1 MEYKVIVSV
10 VVFLFVYLAI
20 SLDLINR
27 ATAALLGASI
37 ILMFKVIPI
46 QTALAKIDMNIVILL
61 ISMMITVS
69 IIRETGFFQYVA
81 IRAAK
86 MAKGDPLRLII
97 LLMIITAIFSAFL
110 DNVTTILVLSPLSV
124 LIAVELGISPVPF
137 LITQAIA
144 SNIGGTSTLIGD
156 PPNIMIG
163 YNTGLSFNDFL
174 FNLGPLIILIMSTAI
189 GITFFL
195 FRNKL
200 KVLNERRAR
209 IMDFNESEAIT
220 NYPFLYKSLSVFFL
234 VLVGFLLHDKLNIG
248 LSAIALFG
256 ATILL
261 ILSGDKPESHFI
273 EIEWVTIFFFIG
285 LFVMV
290 GALEEVGVIKFLGQ
304 KLAGFSGNNTFVASF
319 SIIWGS
325 GFLSGFIDNIP
336 FVATMIPL
344 IKIMNAHFGPG
355 TGNVLWW
362 SLSTGAC
369 LGGNFTLIGAAANV
383 ITAGIATRNGHH
395 ISFRE
400 FTRYGFIYAFV
411 SLLISSLYIYLRYLI

>member
-1 MEYKVIVSV
+1 MEYKVIITI
-10 VVFLFVYLAI
+10 VVFLLAYLAI

-37 ILMFKVIPI
+37 ILMFRVIPI
-46 QTALAKIDMNIVILL
+46 ETALAKIDMNIVILL

-86 MAKGDPLRLII
+86 LAKGEPLRLIV
-97 LLMIITAIFSAFL
+97 LLMIITAVFSAFL

-124 LIAVELGISPVPF
+124 LIAVELGLSPLPF

-163 YNTGLSFNDFL
+163 YNTGLTFNDFL
-174 FNLGPLIILIMSTAI
+174 INLGPLIILIMLVAI
-189 GITFFL
+189 GITFLL

-200 KVLNERRAR
+200 TVHNERRAR
-209 IMDFNESEAIT
+209 IMEFDESEAIT
-220 NYPFLYKSLSVFFL
+220 NRPFLYKSLLIFSL
-234 VLVGFLLHDKLNIG
+234 VIAGFLLHSVLDIG

-256 ATILL
+256 ATLL
-261 ILSGDKPESHFI
+261 IILSGDKPESHFL

-290 GALEEVGVIKFLGQ
+290 GALEEVGVIDFLGK
-304 KLAGFSGNNTFVASF
+304 KLADLSGNNILLASF

-325 GFLSGFIDNIP
+325 GLLSGFIDNIP

-344 IKIMNAHFGPG
+344 IEIMNSHFGPDA
-355 TGNVLWW
+355 GNVLWW

-383 ITAGIATRNGHH
+383 IAAGIAARNGYP
-395 ISFRE
+395 ISFKE
-400 FTRYGFIYAFV
+400 FTKVSFIYTIV
-411 SLLISSLYIYLRYLI
+411 SLLITSAYIYLRYLI